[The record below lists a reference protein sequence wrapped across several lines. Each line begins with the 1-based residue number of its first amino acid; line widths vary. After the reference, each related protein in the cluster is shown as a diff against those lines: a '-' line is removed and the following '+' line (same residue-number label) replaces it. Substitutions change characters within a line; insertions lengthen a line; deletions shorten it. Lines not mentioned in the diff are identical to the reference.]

1 MNYLL
6 TGGTGFI
13 GQALVKSL
21 LDSGA
26 SVTVLTRNP
35 AKLTRLYAGRVKGV
49 SSLEQVSDDEVLDGI
64 VNLAGEPIADKRW
77 SETRKQ
83 LIYDS
88 RLQVTAD
95 VLALIKRLNT
105 PPPVLVSGSA
115 IGFYGAQVGQ
125 EPLSETGRTVPG
137 FTHKLCSD
145 WEQKALGAEDD
156 GVRVCL
162 LRTGIVLG
170 QGGALARMLLPFKF
184 GLGGAISSGKQWMS
198 WIHLDDIVA
207 IIRYLLDHA
216 VLSGPFNATA
226 PSPVT
231 NRVFSDTLA
240 SSLNRPAW
248 MTVPAFAIN
257 LMLGEGAELLL
268 EGQRVVPDRLL
279 QAGFQFQYP
288 EIEPALR
295 SIVE

>member
-1 MNYLL
+1 MDYLI

-26 SVTVLTRNP
+26 SVTVLTRDP
-35 AKLTRLYAGRVKGV
+35 AKLKRLYAERVQGV
-49 SSLEQVSDDEVLDGI
+49 CSLEEVRDEATLDGV

-77 SETRKQ
+77 SEARKQ

-88 RLQVTAD
+88 RLQMTSD
-95 VLALIKRLNT
+95 VLALIKRLQN
-105 PPPVLVSGSA
+105 PPSVLVSGSA
-115 IGFYGAQVGQ
+115 IGFYGPQVGQ
-125 EPLSETGRTVPG
+125 EPLIETGRTVPG

-145 WEQKALGAEDD
+145 WEQKALAAEDS

-162 LRTGIVLG
+162 LRTGVVLG
-170 QGGALARMLLPFKF
+170 HGGALARMLPPFKC
-184 GLGGAISSGKQWMS
+184 GLGGAISRGTQWMS
-198 WIHLDDIVA
+198 WVHLDDIVA
-207 IIRYLLDHA
+207 IIRFLLEHA

-226 PSPVT
+226 PTPVT

-240 SSLNRPAW
+240 ASLGRPAW
-248 MTVPAFAIN
+248 MTVPAFVIN

-279 QAGFQFQYP
+279 QAGFQFHYP
-288 EIEPALR
+288 ELKPALQ
-295 SIVE
+295 SIVN